1 MSDQSWGA
9 VTASLMPKSIDRV
22 AIGNS
27 HRRRGQRS
35 IGWGV
40 SVTGGSKDVLVMVI
54 LVGPK
59 ILEVC
64 KSPGVWE
71 KVAV

>member
-1 MSDQSWGA
+1 MAIATEDEAREALDGACQSL
-9 VTASLMPKSIDRV
+9 V
-22 AIGNS
+22 
-27 HRRRGQRS
+27 
-35 IGWGV
+35 
-40 SVTGGSKDVLVMVI
+40 GGKDVLVMVI